1 MEEVKLSKEK
11 QGKLQTI
18 SKIISI
24 CSIIGRV
31 FCIIGVV
38 GVVLAMLIV
47 PFITGNI
54 KVSESNKTIKIFDEE
69 IKYERDD
76 KTLTFTKDDDTTTI
90 DDKDAVFALNKVFD
104 YLEEND
110 LTKITIF
117 VELTFVF
124 AIASLIIT
132 FMMLAKV
139 RKLFDNIHDKN
150 TPFIMENVEYIRKIA
165 IFLIILAAVK
175 IAAGSLS
182 SLLITSSSSFSFS
195 LTDVVFILVVYVIS
209 YIFEYGC
216 SLQAKSEAKIY
227 D

>member
-54 KVSESNKTIKIFDEE
+54 KISESNKTIKIFDEE

-104 YLEEND
+104 YLEKND
-110 LTKITIF
+110 LTHITIL
-117 VELTFVF
+117 VEATFVLV
-124 AIASLIIT
+124 IATLVVT
-132 FMMLAKV
+132 FMILGKV
-139 RKLFDNIHDKN
+139 RKLFNNIHDGD
-150 TPFIMENVEYIRKIA
+150 TPFTMDNVEYIKNIAILLIIMAVIKIA
-165 IFLIILAAVK
+165 GGGIISMLI
-175 IAAGSLS
+175 SN
-182 SLLITSSSSFSFS
+182 TSNFSFS
-195 LTDVVFILVVYVIS
+195 LTDVLYILVLFAAS

-216 SLQAKSEAKIY
+216 ALQSKTDSKIY
-227 D
+227 E